1 MDKISKINVKLVSYD
16 SELGNSRL
24 EFNLSGDNIDY
35 IVANTIRRTILSD
48 IPIYAFNEFKFEKN
62 TSIFHN
68 NYLKLR
74 FRHVPIWGI
83 DNTVDHLDKQNVT
96 KIEFNPDEEE
106 PDMDEVELE
115 VDNTINSSSLKQL
128 TMYVNYKNKTDN
140 IVTVTTSDAIF
151 YYNEKQIPS
160 PYKVPIP
167 LVKLQAK
174 QEIIF
179 SAITNIG
186 TESMHSMYSPVCIVG
201 YKQKDNTSECKDL
214 DFFLESRGQITE
226 KRILQVA
233 LINIEK
239 KIRNFLKI
247 LSESTIKNIDD
258 ESLEGIIVVNN
269 EDHTLG
275 NLISRGMQQHKDISF
290 AGYNMPHPL
299 ANKFNLHYKLKD
311 NKKKILDIIEDV
323 ANYYIEIFDDI
334 KKGISQIK

>member
-1 MDKISKINVKLVSYD
+1 MDKISKINVKLISYD
-16 SELGNSRL
+16 SDIGNSRL

-35 IVANTIRRTILSD
+35 IIANTIRRTMLSD

-74 FRHVPIWGI
+74 FRHIPVWGI
-83 DNTVDHLDKQNVT
+83 DNTTDHIDNQKIVKQVFDP
-96 KIEFNPDEEE
+96 EDEEE
-106 PDMDEVELE
+106 APPDEVELE
-115 VDNTINSSSLKQL
+115 ADTSVNSSSLKQL

-151 YYNEKQIPS
+151 YYNEKQIAS

-167 LVKLQAK
+167 IVKLQGN

-179 SAITNIG
+179 SAITYIG
-186 TESMHSMYSPVCIVG
+186 TETTNAMYSPVCVVG
-201 YKQKDNTSECKDL
+201 YKQKDTDPECKNL

-239 KIRNFLKI
+239 RMKNFLKV
-247 LSESTIKNIDD
+247 LADTKIDED
-258 ESLEGIIVVNN
+258 LAEGIIVVNN

-275 NLISRGMQQHKDISF
+275 NIISRGMQLHKDVSF

-299 ANKFNLHYKLKD
+299 ANKFNLHYKLKND
-311 NKKKILDIIEDV
+311 KNKILEIIEDV
-323 ANYYIEIFDDI
+323 VNYYIEIFDDI
-334 KKGISQIK
+334 KKGINQFKD